1 MSVRQ
6 QVEEVEAVSSQAP
19 PMTPP
24 TVKVDDDEVLAG
36 EVRWAQEVTAY
47 RTREAR

>member
-1 MSVRQ
+1 MRQ
-6 QVEEVEAVSSQAP
+6 QVEEVEAVSSQQTP

>member
-6 QVEEVEAVSSQAP
+6 QVEEVEAVSSQTP
-19 PMTPP
+19 SMTLP

-36 EVRWAQEVTAY
+36 EVRRAQEVTA
-47 RTREAR
+47 